1 MCLCMYIIMYVIVMQ
16 TTLPLMEQLHICTS
30 RGFVPESGPW
40 AFIFLTNLYIGS
52 TSIKSKTLNQSW
64 FNAVTALQIQKTL
77 YGGIHL

>member
-16 TTLPLMEQLHICTS
+16 TTLPLKEQLHIC
-30 RGFVPESGPW
+30 RGLVPESGPW

-64 FNAVTALQIQKTL
+64 FNAVTALQIQKTR
-77 YGGIHL
+77 YGGTHP